1 MFLVLVFCRLLIL
14 FFMVDIIEVLADYPT
29 HTTQQLLHGFICN
42 LQSIVNTEVTD
53 VENAQK

>member
-1 MFLVLVFCRLLIL
+1 
-14 FFMVDIIEVLADYPT
+14 MVDIIEVLADYPT